1 MAIDEALLESV
12 ASGASTPVL
21 RLYRWQP
28 ATLTL
33 GYAQS
38 IHKDIDRDVCLL
50 NDIDVVRRSTGG
62 RAVLHDREM
71 TYAVV
76 APFLSGAFG
85 ATVLD
90 CYRVIAETLQETLI
104 RLGLSAELVAGES
117 RGGRSNLSR
126 AVCFSTPSQYE
137 LVVEGRKVAGSAQ
150 RRQGPA
156 FLQHGSVPYDMDLDL
171 LARLLKVGKD
181 QARQM
186 DKVGWLN
193 HWLDEPVGV
202 ELIEQSL
209 VESFQAKL
217 HVELRPS
224 ELTAEEKGRADCLYE
239 TKFAHPD
246 WTMMR

>member
-12 ASGASTPVL
+12 AKGTSAPVL

-38 IHKDIDRDVCLL
+38 IHKDIDRDLCRQ
-50 NDIDVVRRSTGG
+50 NNIDVVRRSTGG

-71 TYAVV
+71 TYAVM
-76 APFLSGAFG
+76 APFQSGAFG
-85 ATVLD
+85 TSVLD
-90 CYRVIAETLQETLI
+90 CYRVIAEVLQETLL
-104 RLGLSAELVAGES
+104 RLGLSPELVAGKH
-117 RGGRSNLSR
+117 RGGRSNPSR
-126 AVCFSTPSQYE
+126 AVCFSAPSQYE

-156 FLQHGSVPYDMDLDL
+156 FLQHGSVPVELDLDL
-171 LARLLKVGKD
+171 LGGVLRIDKGQD
-181 QARQM
+181 GQM

-193 HWLDEPVGV
+193 RWRTEPLEVDELEQVLVETFQARLQV
-202 ELIEQSL
+202 ELC
-209 VESFQAKL
+209 V
-217 HVELRPS
+217 S
-224 ELTAEEKGRADCLYE
+224 ELTAEEKARSESLHD

-246 WTMMR
+246 WTEMR